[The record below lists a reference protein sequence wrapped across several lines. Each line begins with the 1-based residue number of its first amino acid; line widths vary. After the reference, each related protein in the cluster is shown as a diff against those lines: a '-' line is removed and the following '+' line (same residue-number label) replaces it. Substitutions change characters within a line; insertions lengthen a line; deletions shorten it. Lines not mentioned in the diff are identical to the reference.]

1 MLLKHLHPQPEPR
14 TARASSRKT
23 IPGPRRILIRLLSA
37 CNLHC
42 HYCWDHSSLTPG
54 PALPAHMVDLNT
66 VKNILDSAARW
77 GTEKIILSGNGE
89 PTLHPDFDAIV
100 AYADK
105 KRLALELLTN
115 GTFPLK
121 QLPLMARIKS
131 ISVNL
136 SAANKNAYKRL
147 QHPNAPHLFDNVI
160 TNLGTLAR
168 MHQKYRQPEL
178 HLVFIVTRPS
188 YPHIPDILALA
199 KNMGIPSVLF
209 KRFSPTPATRSL
221 SLTDMDHRHLTA
233 LINEQLLQSWP
244 LTHNLGNFQPPLKKS
259 SRVTHIACLAGWTEL
274 SVEADKRVGFCCCTT
289 SDLYVGDL
297 KTNSLE
303 EIWYGSAAERLR
315 NYCRSGI
322 NLKKHPRC
330 RECPPYRY
338 DKLSRHP

>member
-1 MLLKHLHPQPEPR
+1 MPLKHLHPQPEPR

-37 CNLHC
+37 CNLQC
-42 HYCWDHSSLTPG
+42 DYCWDHSSLTPG
-54 PALPAHMVDLNT
+54 PALPAHMIDLNT

-89 PTLHPDFDAIV
+89 PTLHPDFAAIV

-105 KRLALELLTN
+105 KKLALELLTN

-121 QLPLMARIKS
+121 LLPLMARIKS

-136 SAANKNAYKRL
+136 SAADKNAYKRL
-147 QHPNAPHLFDNVI
+147 QHPNAPHLFDNLI

-168 MHQKYRQPEL
+168 MHQKYRQPKL

-199 KNMGIPSVLF
+199 KDMGIPSILF
-209 KRFSPTPATRSL
+209 KRFSPTPATQPL
-221 SLTDMDHRHLTA
+221 SLAAIDRKHLA
-233 LINEQLLQSWP
+233 AIINNQKNKSWP
-244 LTHNLGNFQPPLKKS
+244 LTHNLDNFQPPLEKS
-259 SRVTHIACLAGWTEL
+259 SRVTHITCLTGWTEL
-274 SVEADKRVGFCCCTT
+274 SIETDKRVGFCCCNT
-289 SDLYVGDL
+289 SDLFIGDL
-297 KTNSLE
+297 KNTSLE
-303 EIWYGSAAERLR
+303 EIWHGSVAKELR
-315 NYCRSGI
+315 NYAQSGI
-322 NLKKHPRC
+322 SLKKHPRC

-338 DKLSRHP
+338 NKRSQHP